1 MNGAAGLDVQY
12 SRTMIVV
19 REGAQQL
26 PVGDGQRRLVPNA
39 QVGGRGRPQP
49 GEDRSRAMPHVL
61 TAAHGQGHA
70 VVIAVHGDG
79 SRHRIFVGGR
89 RLAGTAR
96 GSTEDFLDGQASL
109 LRAHVPGL
117 DLTAAA
123 PLTGTG
129 TPKLSAFLHAA
140 PALALVTGIRA
151 PRGNQATAAFQ
162 NLDRL
167 IGAVGN
173 RRYALVFV
181 AEPLGAAD
189 LDEAIDQC
197 RRLRSEVHVL
207 ARRGVQETEQQGTSS
222 TSSAQED
229 AGQASDVPGYLMS
242 VVQFANLAGMV
253 IPGAGE
259 ITTQIKSAVSLI
271 ATLTGIPAEPTATI
285 QTTVNE
291 SRTRGW
297 SADLLNANAEA
308 CEQLLQCHIDRLQAA
323 RSSGWWRN
331 AITSPRPR
339 RPTPMPSSPRSFERS
354 CSATRSRPGSTGR
367 RGAAAGRTRARPT
380 ARPRKPPSAGW
391 ASSRVPPR
399 RPTSCCARTVPP
411 G

>member
-1 MNGAAGLDVQY
+1 MNDDISPAATGEFPAVPEVF
-12 SRTMIVV
+12 SETMPRLLLSLLERRYLADFQSALWQVSPVPADSGRPLLREV
-19 REGAQQL
+19 RGM
-26 PVGDGQRRLVPNA
+26 
-39 QVGGRGRPQP
+39 GRPQP

-70 VVIAVHGDG
+70 VVTAVHGDG

-129 TPKLSAFLHAA
+129 TPELSAFLHAA
-140 PALALVTGIRA
+140 PALALVTGIPA

-189 LDEAIDQC
+189 LDEAMDQC
-197 RRLRSEVHVL
+197 RRLKSEVHVL
-207 ARRGVQETEQQGTSS
+207 ARRDVQESEQQGTSS

-229 AGQASDVPGYLMS
+229 RRAGLRPAPLSHVRGE
-242 VVQFANLAGMV
+242 FANLAGM
-253 IPGAGE
+253 
-259 ITTQIKSAVSLI
+259 
-271 ATLTGIPAEPTATI
+271 
-285 QTTVNE
+285 
-291 SRTRGW
+291 
-297 SADLLNANAEA
+297 
-308 CEQLLQCHIDRLQAA
+308 
-323 RSSGWWRN
+323 
-331 AITSPRPR
+331 
-339 RPTPMPSSPRSFERS
+339 
-354 CSATRSRPGSTGR
+354 
-367 RGAAAGRTRARPT
+367 
-380 ARPRKPPSAGW
+380 
-391 ASSRVPPR
+391 
-399 RPTSCCARTVPP
+399 
-411 G
+411 